1 MDFIRERRAL
11 KNSKLS
17 ERIWTLRL
25 SHACRFSL
33 DCKMFGAYC
42 YLSEIKGAIPLL
54 HGPRGCAFF
63 PKLVPPD
70 AIRTQLLGLR
80 EPPPF
85 PCTDMDERD
94 VIYGGAEKLRNA
106 ILEVDRYYRPELIGV
121 IISCPA
127 AIIGD
132 DIREIVEDARKR
144 VESEIIYT
152 PSSAGFS
159 DDERTDDFNRH
170 AEDLI
175 EIWKDPERRPKWG
188 IEKCGRLD
196 TLYSLIEQLVEEPKE
211 RSENSINIDT
221 YGRFHW
227 FENLSGEIE
236 EMKGILSEIGIRV
249 NTVFPGCT
257 VRDFKGLSKAR
268 LNFMRRSERS
278 AKFMKERFGIDY
290 IFDLFGTRY
299 IGIQGAKRFYLDVA
313 ERFGLRK
320 KAEEVVN
327 ARLDTIDKSLQDIR
341 AELRRRRI
349 AFICTPLYTTP
360 KFIKLLETLGLDISL
375 LIVNTMW
382 WRRWGMTDGC
392 AKRVVDE
399 FLNNLRWLK
408 SSPKILIDLT
418 IEEEVDRLR
427 EHQVDLVIG
436 DVLISDL
443 SRMMYYENSG
453 IKSLSPHSLGYSS
466 FRISFSQVLYLGEM
480 ILKRL
485 NRPLRETDLLY
496 MRYRYHPERF
506 PTMLSEIS
514 DEYIWE
520 RIMKKVWRGRS

>member
-1 MDFIRERRAL
+1 MKRIKE
-11 KNSKLS
+11 KLWS
-17 ERIWTLRL
+17 ARL

-42 YLSEIKGAIPLL
+42 YLSEIKATIPLL
-54 HGPRGCAFF
+54 HGPLGCAFF

-70 AIRTQLLGLR
+70 AIRAQLLDLNY
-80 EPPPF
+80 PPPF
-85 PCTDMDERD
+85 PCTDLKESD
-94 VIYGGAEKLRNA
+94 VVYGGAEKLRNA
-106 ILEVDRYYRPELIGV
+106 ILAVDRYYRPELIGV
-121 IISCPA
+121 IVSCPA

-132 DIREIVEDARKR
+132 DILEIVNSVRDKIDAD
-144 VESEIIYT
+144 IIYT

-159 DDERTDDFNRH
+159 DDERVDDFNRH

-175 EIWKDPERRPKWG
+175 NIWKDPDKKPKWG

-196 TLYSLIEQLVEEPKE
+196 TLYSLIEQLVESPKDKID
-211 RSENSINIDT
+211 NSINIDT

-227 FENLSGEIE
+227 FENLRGEIE
-236 EMKGILSEIGIRV
+236 EMKSILSEIGIRV
-249 NTVFPGCT
+249 NTIFPGCT
-257 VRDFKGLSKAR
+257 VRDIKGLSQAR

-299 IGIQGAKRFYLDVA
+299 IGIQGARMFYLDVA

-320 KAEEVVN
+320 RAEEVVDL
-327 ARLDTIDKSLQDIR
+327 RLEAINKRLQDVR
-341 AELRRRRI
+341 AELRGAKI

-360 KFIKLLETLGLDISL
+360 EFIKLLETLGLDISL
-375 LIVNTMW
+375 LLVNTMW
-382 WRRWGMTDGC
+382 WRRWGMTDGY
-392 AKRVVDE
+392 AKKVVHE

-408 SSPKILIDLT
+408 SSPKILVDIT

-427 EHQVDLVIG
+427 EHQVDLAIG
-436 DVLISDL
+436 DVLISDP
-443 SRMMYYENSG
+443 SRMMHYENSG

-466 FRISFSQVLYLGEM
+466 FRISFSQVSYLGKM
-480 ILKRL
+480 ILRKL
-485 NRPLRETDLLY
+485 NSPLRETDLLY

-506 PTMLSEIS
+506 PTMLSEVS
-514 DEYIWE
+514 DEYTWE
-520 RIMKKVWRGRS
+520 RIMKKIWRGKA